1 MMALIK
7 LLNPVARNRM
17 LPNQKQKDVQMINVL
32 QEDSGGGG
40 ECIDFLMG
48 YYSLYR
54 KNNE

>member
-1 MMALIK
+1 MALIK
-7 LLNPVARNRM
+7 LLNLVVRNRM
-17 LPNQKQKDVQMINVL
+17 LQNQEQKDVQMINVL
-32 QEDSGGGG
+32 QEDGGGGG